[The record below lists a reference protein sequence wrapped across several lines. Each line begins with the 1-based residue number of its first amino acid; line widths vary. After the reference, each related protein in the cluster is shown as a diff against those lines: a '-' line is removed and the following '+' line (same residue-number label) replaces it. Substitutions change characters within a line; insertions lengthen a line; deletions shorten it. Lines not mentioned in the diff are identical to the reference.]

1 MNISFGSGISDFVD
15 LLDTFNRLDVFNIFG
30 ALKFNFVIFV
40 IIALAGTALFY
51 MLTRYATLSIGA
63 KAGLVDD
70 WMPFVPVANTI
81 YKLKLIDEPW
91 WKLFFFGSPG
101 MVISLILG
109 WILFLIFHLANYS
122 AGFIIGTIAIVA
134 IQGLGIYHT
143 VYFGFERYK
152 VFGFN
157 QRLNFAL
164 TFFVLFRLLGGMLYS
179 IWFLLALGATSLL
192 SGATAFGMLIVF
204 IITSAFYGNPTIW
217 LVDWIM
223 AYHPKIVY
231 GDEENSDEIWTD
243 KTTGKIT
250 GVSGVYAGQSF
261 KIKNGE
267 EMIFGRDGSF
277 AHIVISGSSDKVSRK
292 HCVIRYD
299 AGNRAYYVTD
309 FSSNGTSYN
318 GGVRLV
324 ANIPTQLPLGTVISL
339 GDNANQFRLG

>member
-1 MNISFGSGISDFVD
+1 LNAFSV
-15 LLDTFNRLDVFNIFG
+15 VG
-30 ALKFNFVIFV
+30 ALKFNSVIFV
-40 IIALAGTALFY
+40 LIALAGTALFY
-51 MLTRYATLSIGA
+51 MLSRYATFSIGA

-81 YKLKLIDEPW
+81 YKLKLVDEPW

-109 WILFLIFHLANYS
+109 WILFLIFHLASYS
-122 AGFIIGTIAIVA
+122 AGFILGTIAIVA

-152 VFGFN
+152 AFGFN
-157 QRLNFAL
+157 HRLNFAL
-164 TFFVLFRLLGGMLYS
+164 TFYVLFRLLGGMLYS
-179 IWFLLALGATSLL
+179 IWFLLALGEISLL
-192 SGATAFGMLIVF
+192 SGVTAFGMLIGF
-204 IITSAFYGNPTIW
+204 IITAAFYGNPTIW

-223 AYHPKIVY
+223 AYHPNIVY
-231 GDEENSDEIWTD
+231 GDGKGPGVEPRPSHA
-243 KTTGKIT
+243 TGKIT

-261 KIKNGE
+261 EIKNGE

-277 AHIVISGSSDKVSRK
+277 AHIVISSNADKVSRK

-309 FSSNGTSYN
+309 FSSNGTFYN
-318 GGVRLV
+318 SGVRIV
-324 ANIPTQLPLGTVISL
+324 ANIPTQLALGTVISL